1 MIIVSVDVEADGP
14 APGLYSMVSF
24 GAVIVEHGLERTFYG
39 QCKPISD
46 AWIPGALAV
55 SGHSRKEC
63 LTFPEPS
70 VTMGLF
76 SEWLNEHKGEG
87 HPQLWADNNGFDFA
101 FINYYFVMCG
111 IENPFGWSS
120 QNLKSFYKGLKQ
132 NLRTNPNKLRK
143 TEHTHHPVD
152 DAKGNAE
159 AIIRMSELFDIR
171 GLKFE

>member
-14 APGLYSMVSF
+14 APGLFSMVSF
-24 GAVIVEHGLERTFYG
+24 GAVIVERGLERTFYG

-46 AWIPGALAV
+46 NWIPEALKV
-55 SGHSRKEC
+55 SGHSREEC
-63 LTFPEPS
+63 LTFTAPM
-70 VTMGLF
+70 VTMISF
-76 SEWLNEHKGEG
+76 ADWLKTNQGNG

-120 QNLKSFYKGLKQ
+120 QNLKSFYKGLK
-132 NLRTNPNKLRK
+132 NDLRSNPNKLRK
-143 TEHTHHPVD
+143 TKHTHHPVD

-159 AIIRMSELFDIR
+159 AIIRMSELYDIR
-171 GLKFE
+171 GLNFN